1 MLRADPKERMA
12 PHEER
17 GLVEFEISPQSARR
31 QKIMTRPG
39 RYLTRMLLF
48 LAAVIAAVILV
59 IVPVADAFGANAV
72 LNGLIVG
79 VLFVGIAYVF
89 RQVLMLK
96 PEINWI
102 EDFNQRLAKA
112 GVSGE
117 VIGPGTGKTR
127 LLAPMA
133 AMLAEKSGKMSL
145 SALALRSLLD
155 TVGARLDESR
165 DISRYLIGLLI
176 FLGLL
181 GTFWGLLQT
190 VSAIGNAIAGMSVE
204 AGDFATLFSDLQ
216 VGLAAP
222 LEGMAT
228 AFSSS
233 LFGLA
238 GSLVLGFLDLQAS
251 QAQNRFYN
259 DLEDWLSA
267 ATHLSSGT
275 TSVEGGGNLTAYVEA
290 LLERSA
296 EGLDNLQRAFQRS
309 EKGRISTNESVAA
322 LSERLATLT
331 DQTRAEQ
338 NLMVKLVQSQ
348 VEMKPI
354 FERLAANLERQQAGD
369 GGLDDGSRN
378 HLRNMDVLL
387 TRLVEDT
394 VRGRQQLVD
403 DLRAEIKF
411 LARTIAGVQG
421 AGHQDTKRPEG

>member
-1 MLRADPKERMA
+1 MA

-155 TVGARLDESR
+155 TVGARL
-165 DISRYLIGLLI
+165 
-176 FLGLL
+176 
-181 GTFWGLLQT
+181 
-190 VSAIGNAIAGMSVE
+190 
-204 AGDFATLFSDLQ
+204 
-216 VGLAAP
+216 
-222 LEGMAT
+222 
-228 AFSSS
+228 
-233 LFGLA
+233 
-238 GSLVLGFLDLQAS
+238 
-251 QAQNRFYN
+251 
-259 DLEDWLSA
+259 
-267 ATHLSSGT
+267 
-275 TSVEGGGNLTAYVEA
+275 
-290 LLERSA
+290 
-296 EGLDNLQRAFQRS
+296 
-309 EKGRISTNESVAA
+309 
-322 LSERLATLT
+322 
-331 DQTRAEQ
+331 
-338 NLMVKLVQSQ
+338 
-348 VEMKPI
+348 
-354 FERLAANLERQQAGD
+354 
-369 GGLDDGSRN
+369 
-378 HLRNMDVLL
+378 
-387 TRLVEDT
+387 
-394 VRGRQQLVD
+394 
-403 DLRAEIKF
+403 
-411 LARTIAGVQG
+411 
-421 AGHQDTKRPEG
+421 